1 MQESTLSGLG
11 LSGQIY
17 KLLIDNTNT
26 FINFYKVKTYENLY
40 DEDSLDL
47 AKYKTYNITPKKI
60 GQIGKTL
67 NIIHSIGPNFNLET
81 YSYLLKD
88 ITLLDNVFLK
98 IYDNILNVFLD
109 NFDYNNQLRLKLCVL
124 SGKIF
129 ANGNQPIILLCIAK
143 IYISLW
149 LKLKEKYPSTYNN
162 MISIW
167 ILELD
172 TNNIPEKKQNDYDY
186 FIKCVKNYLG
196 I

>member
-1 MQESTLSGLG
+1 MQ
-11 LSGQIY
+11 
-17 KLLIDNTNT
+17 
-26 FINFYKVKTYENLY
+26 
-40 DEDSLDL
+40 
-47 AKYKTYNITPKKI
+47 YNIT
-60 GQIGKTL
+60 GKTL
-67 NIIHSIGPNFNLET
+67 NIIHSIGPDFNLET

-98 IYDNILNVFLD
+98 IYKNILNVFLD
-109 NFDYNNQLRLKLCVL
+109 NFKANNQLKLCVL

-143 IYISLW
+143 IYIILW
-149 LKLKEKYPSTYNN
+149 LKLKEIYPSTYKN

-172 TNNIPEKKQNDYDY
+172 TNNIPEAKQNDYDY

>member
-1 MQESTLSGLG
+1 MQESSLSGLG

-40 DEDSLDL
+40 IDPLDL

-81 YSYLLKD
+81 YNYLLQGE
-88 ITLLDNVFLK
+88 TLLYNVFLK
-98 IYDNILNVFLD
+98 IYENILDVFLD
-109 NFDYNNQLRLKLCVL
+109 KFNHNYQLTLKLCVL

-143 IYISLW
+143 IYIILW
-149 LKLKEKYPSTYNN
+149 LKLKEIYPSTYKN